1 MSGLDKYIAAC
12 ISLNRLRE
20 ITPTDEEAEDKLLDE
35 MDDLWDALSPKE
47 RDAANSWVKERA
59 E

>member
-20 ITPTDEEAEDKLLDE
+20 ITPTDQEAENKLLDE
-35 MDDLWDALSPKE
+35 MDDLWDALSPEE
-47 RDAANSWVKERA
+47 RNAANLWVKERA
-59 E
+59 